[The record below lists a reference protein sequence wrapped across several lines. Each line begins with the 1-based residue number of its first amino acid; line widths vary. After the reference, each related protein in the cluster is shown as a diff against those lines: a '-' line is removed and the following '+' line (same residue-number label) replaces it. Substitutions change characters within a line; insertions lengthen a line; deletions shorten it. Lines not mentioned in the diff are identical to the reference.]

1 MSAVRIRLALRLGA
15 LLVVGVGVAATALV
29 TGQRGIILVG
39 GTGAA
44 LVLGAVATGWRWA
57 GSASVA
63 VLAAVAAVAGAALPG
78 PGGTWLLVAAAAA
91 TLAYIVGLD
100 HVERPRRSTPVVS
113 LTRGSL
119 AARVVTPA
127 LGLAGAGLVGVVA
140 AQPVVPSVPLVVLGL
155 VAGAG
160 AVLVATR
167 SR

>member
-1 MSAVRIRLALRLGA
+1 MSGLRIRLALRLGA
-15 LLVVGVGVAATALV
+15 VLVAGGGVAATALS
-29 TGQRGIILVG
+29 TGQRGIILLG
-39 GTGAA
+39 GTAAA
-44 LVLGAVATGWRWA
+44 LVLAAVATGWRWA

-63 VLAAVAAVAGAALPG
+63 VLAAVAAMAGAALTG
-78 PGGTWLLVAAAAA
+78 PGGTWLLVAAAGGI
-91 TLAYIVGLD
+91 LAYVVGLD

-127 LGLAGAGLVGVVA
+127 LGLAAAGLVGIVA

-160 AVLVATR
+160 AVLIATR
-167 SR
+167 SQ